1 MINSWIE
8 MTKTAL
14 NELLRYVHTMR
25 MTEFAN
31 DILHDKVC
39 NYKVMLIASNGG
51 SAGCTQ
57 FARQ

>member
-1 MINSWIE
+1 

-39 NYKVMLIASNGG
+39 NYKVMLS
-51 SAGCTQ
+51 Q
-57 FARQ
+57 

>member
-1 MINSWIE
+1 

-31 DILHDKVC
+31 DILQDKVC